1 MPGITNA
8 MIAAQNARAAGKASS
23 TSTTKTASSSSLP
36 TGASTSTTVA
46 TLTSGQ
52 MRFPYDLEKQP
63 FWMSFSFYQYNMPSL
78 TQQNVYYKDTG
89 TIRLPLPNSMVDSQH
104 VQYSAESL
112 NLLTGVAVN
121 QIQGGNAGAG
131 FAALGAQALA
141 PGIVN
146 PAINAVQSQA
156 AQAGLQSQ
164 GAALNPFLTVMFKQP
179 AFKMHSLEW
188 KLSPSNE
195 TESQQLNQIIN
206 TFRANMLP
214 DKNNALGGSL
224 LTYPNIVQ
232 ISVSVNNG
240 GYFTYVFKP
249 AVIESFDINF
259 APSGQ
264 PSFFGSSVSPA
275 PTEVQIRLGVMEI
288 EYWLSSD
295 FGLNGRTVDLSTLGS
310 SLGNALKSIF

>member
-8 MIAAQNARAAGKASS
+8 MIAAQNAKAAGQAPS
-23 TSTTKTASSSSLP
+23 TSTTKTASSTSLP

-78 TQQNVYYKDTG
+78 TQQNVYYTDQG

-112 NLLTGVAVN
+112 SLLTGAAVN
-121 QIQGGNAGAG
+121 SLQQGRGAAGLAEGIAG
-131 FAALGAQALA
+131 FTAAGQTAQNLA
-141 PGIVN
+141 S
-146 PAINAVQSQA
+146 SQ
-156 AQAGLQSQ
+156 QASVALQSQ

-179 AFKMHSLEW
+179 AFKQHALEW

-264 PSFFGSSVSPA
+264 PSFFGSAASPA

-295 FGLNGRTVDLSTLGS
+295 FGLNGRTVDLSTFGS
-310 SLGNALKSIF
+310 SIGNALKSIF